1 MTMRD
6 VVIVSA
12 VRSAVGRATKGTLRE
27 TRPDTLAGIVVKE
40 ALARCKGFDQKQLG
54 DFTVGCSF
62 PEGEQGM
69 NVARIIAFYADI
81 PYEVPAVTVNRFC
94 SSGLQAIAQTA
105 DRVKLGA
112 FDAAIAGGVESMS
125 TVPMGGN
132 KASANDELIRRWP
145 ESYMDMGR
153 TAEQVATRFGIT
165 RQMQDEFAFQ
175 SHQKAV
181 AAIKA
186 GKFKDQIVPI
196 KTHLTQIENGK
207 PKQKEVIFDTDE
219 CPRADTTMEG
229 LAKLKPVFDPGGSVT
244 AGNSSPLNDGAAA
257 VVMMTPE
264 LAKSYGYKPLAYI
277 RDFAVVGVPPD
288 IMGVGPLPAVQHLMK
303 KTGMKVDDIGLF
315 EMNEAFA
322 CQAYYCRREL
332 GINPERINVNG
343 GAIAL
348 GHPLGCTGA
357 KLTTQ
362 LIYEMQARKVKYGVV
377 TMCIGGGMGAAGLY
391 ELA

>member
-1 MTMRD
+1 MRD

-12 VRSAVGRATKGTLRE
+12 VRSAVGRATKGSLRE

-40 ALARCKGFDQKQLG
+40 ALARVKGLDLKQLG
-54 DFTVGCSF
+54 DVTLGCSF

-69 NVARIIAFYADI
+69 NVARIVAFYADI

-105 DRVKLGA
+105 DRIKLNA

-125 TVPMGGN
+125 MVPMGGN
-132 KASANDELIRRWP
+132 KASANLELIRRWP

-153 TAEQVATRFGIT
+153 TAEQVAQRFGIT
-165 RQMQDEFAFQ
+165 REQQDEFAYQ
-175 SHQKAV
+175 SHMKAV

-196 KTHLTQIENGK
+196 KTKVTEVENGR
-207 PKQKEVIFDTDE
+207 PKQKEIVFDTDE
-219 CPRADTTMEG
+219 CPRPETTIEG
-229 LAKLKPVFDPGGSVT
+229 LAKLKPVFDTGGTVT

-264 LAKSYGYKPLAYI
+264 LCKSYGYKPLAYI

-288 IMGVGPLPAVQHLMK
+288 IMGIGPLPAVQKLMQ

-332 GINPERINVNG
+332 GLNPERVNVNG

-362 LIYEMQARKVKYGVV
+362 LAYEMMARKVKYGVV
-377 TMCIGGGMGAAGLY
+377 CMCIGGGMGAAGLF

>member
-1 MTMRD
+1 MRD

-12 VRSAVGRATKGTLRE
+12 VRSAVGRATKGSLRE

-40 ALARCKGFDQKQLG
+40 AINRLKGFDAKVLG
-54 DFTVGCSF
+54 DVTLGCSF

-69 NVARIIAFYADI
+69 NVARIVSFYAGI

-105 DRVKLGA
+105 DRIKLGA
-112 FDAAIAGGVESMS
+112 FDAALAGGVESMS

-132 KASANDELIRRWP
+132 KASANPELLARWP

-153 TAEQVATRFGIT
+153 TAEQVATRYGIT
-165 RQMQDEFAFQ
+165 REMQDEFTCQ
-175 SHQKAV
+175 SHVKAV

-186 GKFKDQIVPI
+186 GKFKDEIVPI
-196 KTHLTQIENGK
+196 KTHVTEGENGK
-207 PKQKEVIFDTDE
+207 PRVKEITFDTDE
-219 CPRADTTMEG
+219 CPRAETTMEG
-229 LAKLKPVFDPGGSVT
+229 LAKLKPVFDPKGSVT

-257 VVMMTPE
+257 VIMMTPE
-264 LAKSYGYKPLAYI
+264 MAKASGYKPLAYV

-288 IMGVGPLPAVQHLMK
+288 IMGVGPLPAVQRLMK
-303 KTGMKVDDIGLF
+303 MTGMKVDDIGLF

-332 GINPERINVNG
+332 GINPERLNVNG

-348 GHPLGCTGA
+348 GHPLGCTGG

-362 LIYEMQARKVKYGVV
+362 LVYEMQRRKVKYGVV

>member
-1 MTMRD
+1 MRD

-12 VRSAVGRATKGTLRE
+12 VRSAVGRATKGSLRE
-27 TRPDTLAGIVVKE
+27 TRPDTLGGLVVRE
-40 ALARCKGFDQKQLG
+40 CIARLKGFDPKVLG

-69 NVARIIAFYADI
+69 NVARIISFFADI

-105 DRVKLGA
+105 DRIKLGA
-112 FDAAIAGGVESMS
+112 FDVAMAAGVESMS

-132 KASANDELIRRWP
+132 KASANPELIARWP

-165 RQMQDEFAFQ
+165 REMQDQFAYE
-175 SHQKAV
+175 SHMKAV

-186 GKFKDQIVPI
+186 GKFKDQIFPI
-196 KTHLTQIENGK
+196 KTKVTEVVNGK
-207 PKQKEVIFDTDE
+207 PKQKEIVFDTDE
-219 CPRADTTMEG
+219 CPRADTTLEG

-257 VVMMTPE
+257 VIMMTPE
-264 LAKSYGYKPLAYI
+264 MAKSAGYKPLAYV

-288 IMGVGPLPAVQHLMK
+288 IMGIGPLPAVQKLMK
-303 KTGMKVDDIGLF
+303 MTGLKVDDIGLF

-322 CQAYYCRREL
+322 CQAAYCKREL
-332 GINPERINVNG
+332 GINPERLNVNG

-362 LIYEMQARKVKYGVV
+362 LVFEMQARKVKYGVV